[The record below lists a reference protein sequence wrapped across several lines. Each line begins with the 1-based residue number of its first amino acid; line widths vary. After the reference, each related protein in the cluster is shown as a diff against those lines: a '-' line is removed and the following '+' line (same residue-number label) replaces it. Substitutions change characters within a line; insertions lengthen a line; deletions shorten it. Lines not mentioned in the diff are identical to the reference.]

1 MNGLPLV
8 SIICLC
14 YNHEKFLE
22 EALLSVLHQDYSNK
36 EIIVV
41 DDFSSDT
48 SVEKIKKLIR
58 EYPEVIFI
66 SNQDNIGNCRS
77 FNQAFNRSKG
87 AYIIDFATDDVML
100 PGKIK
105 KQVEKFLTLSE
116 KYGVVYS
123 DAENITETGTHLGY
137 HHKGTKREELHP
149 EGDLFKDLLRKYF
162 ICPPTMMIKR
172 TVLEKSGGYNVEL
185 AYEDFY
191 FWVTSSRDFYY
202 AFMPEVLMKR
212 RVVTNS
218 LSMSFF
224 TKKNN
229 KLFQSTLAVL
239 NTAYDLCKSEEEVLA
254 LAQRIRFEM
263 KHAFFMEVFSVME
276 GYKEI
281 LIKVNA
287 YDKISRFIYFLS
299 EKNIRLFWLYK
310 FVIKY
315 KGFYSIR

>member
-1 MNGLPLV
+1 MNNYPLV

-22 EALLSVLHQDYSNK
+22 EALLSVIHQDYPNK

-41 DDFSSDT
+41 DDCSSDA
-48 SVEKIKKLIR
+48 SVEKIKELIHQ
-58 EYPEVIFI
+58 YPEIIFI
-66 SNQDNIGNCRS
+66 PNPSNIGNCRS
-77 FNQAFNRSKG
+77 FNHAFEKSKG
-87 AYIIDFATDDVML
+87 TYIVDFSTDDVML

-105 KQVEKFLTLSE
+105 KQVEKFLTLSD

-123 DAENITETGTHLGY
+123 DAENITETGMHLSY
-137 HHKGTKREELHP
+137 HHQGTRRERLHP
-149 EGDLFKDLLRKYF
+149 EGDVFKDIVRKYF

-191 FWVTSSRDFYY
+191 FWVTSARDFYY
-202 AFMPEVLMKR
+202 AFIPEVLVKR
-212 RVVTNS
+212 RVVVTS

-224 TKKNN
+224 TKNNN
-229 KLFQSTLAVL
+229 KVFQSTLMVL
-239 NTAYDLCKSEEEVLA
+239 NTTYDLCRNEEELHS
-254 LAQRIRFEM
+254 LSQRTKFEM

-276 GYKEI
+276 GYKKL
-281 LIKVNA
+281 LIKINS
-287 YDKISRFIYFLS
+287 YDKISQLLYFLS
-299 EKNIRLFWLYK
+299 VKKIRLFWLYK

>member
-22 EALLSVLHQDYSNK
+22 EALLSVLQQDYPNK

-41 DDFSSDT
+41 DDFSSDG
-48 SVEKIKKLIR
+48 SVEKIKKMVQQ
-58 EYPEVIFI
+58 YPEIIFI
-66 SNQDNIGNCRS
+66 PNPNNLGNCSS
-77 FNQAFNRSKG
+77 FNQAFEKSKG
-87 AYIIDFATDDVML
+87 TYIIDFATDDVML
-100 PGKIK
+100 KGKIK
-105 KQVEKFLTLSE
+105 KQVEKFLSLSE

-123 DAENITETGTHLGY
+123 DAENITETGMHLSY
-137 HHKGTKREELHP
+137 HHKGTKRAQFHP
-149 EGDLFKDLLRKYF
+149 EGDVFKDLLRKYF

-172 TVLEKSGGYNVEL
+172 TVLEKSGGYNIAL

-191 FWVTSSRDFYY
+191 FWVTSARDFYY
-202 AFMPEVLMKR
+202 AFMPDVLMKR
-212 RVVTNS
+212 RVVENS

-224 TKKNN
+224 TKSNN
-229 KLFQSTLAVL
+229 KVFQSTLAVL
-239 NTAYDLCKSEEEVLA
+239 TTAYNLCKSEEELQA
-254 LAQRIRFEM
+254 LSQRLRFEM

-276 GYKEI
+276 GYKEL

-299 EKNIRLFWLYK
+299 GKNIRLFWLYK